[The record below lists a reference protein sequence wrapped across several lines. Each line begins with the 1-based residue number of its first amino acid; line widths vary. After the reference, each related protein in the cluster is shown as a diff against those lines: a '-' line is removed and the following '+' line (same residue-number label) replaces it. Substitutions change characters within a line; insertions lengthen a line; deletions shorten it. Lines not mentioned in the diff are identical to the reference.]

1 MLNEENEKSFCYCK
15 NDPFYT
21 SKFEWTL
28 DDIRIENI
36 ISTPISATNLFLKV
50 LALLDVRHCPKL
62 QSCARSRKYND
73 ATLRK

>member
-1 MLNEENEKSFCYCK
+1 MK
-15 NDPFYT
+15 NLFVIVKMILFIQA
-21 SKFEWTL
+21 SLSGKL

-36 ISTPISATNLFLKV
+36 ISTPISATNFFLKV